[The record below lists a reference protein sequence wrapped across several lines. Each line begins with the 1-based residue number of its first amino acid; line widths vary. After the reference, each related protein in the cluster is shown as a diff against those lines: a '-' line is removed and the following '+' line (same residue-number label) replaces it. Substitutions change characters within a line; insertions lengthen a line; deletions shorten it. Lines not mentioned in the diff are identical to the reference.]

1 MCLHEELFLLC
12 WDSFTDPS
20 WEVKKLGSPECSKSS
35 QLYLRETSA
44 LTRRVSILNT
54 HWKDWCWSFN
64 TLAID
69 AKSQLIGKNSDA
81 GEDWGQEEKGATEDE
96 IVGWHHRLNGHG
108 FGWTLGVDGQGGLAC
123 WGSWG
128 CKELD
133 TTERLNWTELN
144 RIHWTS
150 HLGLEFFCLWEIFI
164 Y

>member
-96 IVGWHHRLNGHG
+96 IVGWNHRLNGYESEQTPEDSG
-108 FGWTLGVDGQGGLAC
+108 GQGSLAC
-123 WGSWG
+123 CRPRGH
-128 CKELD
+128 KESD
-133 TTERLNWTELN
+133 TTEQLKNNKYSLH
-144 RIHWTS
+144 I
-150 HLGLEFFCLWEIFI
+150 
-164 Y
+164 